1 MDLRIN
7 TTNVPSPKPKHNE
20 LSNLYKTEVILNTQ
34 LPPSGNSP
42 PTPNF
47 FHKYAEKY
55 LKTRHFA
62 LTVNNYN
69 NYNNYQ
75 SSIR

>member
-1 MDLRIN
+1 MELRIN
-7 TTNVPSPKPKHNE
+7 TTRVPSPQPKHRD
-20 LSNLYKTEVILNTQ
+20 LSLFHEQEVILNTQ

-47 FHKYAEKY
+47 FQNYAEKY
-55 LKTRHFA
+55 LRTRQFS
-62 LTVNNYN
+62 LTVRNYD
-69 NYNNYQ
+69 NYQ